1 MEQLKRWA
9 DHVCMCAHF
18 VRLPPSLSANEF
30 EGAGRQAEAKVFTI
44 MCATEKRELQTLSH
58 RADGNRNG

>member
-1 MEQLKRWA
+1 
-9 DHVCMCAHF
+9 MCAHF

-44 MCATEKRELQTLSH
+44 MCVTQESTTDLIVLATYPLLSQ
-58 RADGNRNG
+58 